1 MTSPD
6 GKIII
11 RNALTREATV
21 LVMLKQNLLIIKQES
36 HISFSMC
43 WLFEKRLFI
52 FDPPPPST
60 SREKDSLHPESEAKT
75 PHTGLLWTAV
85 QQLRSTGN
93 NMIQIFKHLLFE
105 FRV

>member
-43 WLFEKRLFI
+43 WLF
-52 FDPPPPST
+52 
-60 SREKDSLHPESEAKT
+60 
-75 PHTGLLWTAV
+75 
-85 QQLRSTGN
+85 
-93 NMIQIFKHLLFE
+93 
-105 FRV
+105 